1 MFTLLLAVDAQAEA
15 LFKEVRW
22 SEQAEAREAKRE
34 AALAAREAAF
44 DAEIDREVGTAV
56 LGT

>member
-1 MFTLLLAVDAQAEA
+1 LLLAVDAQAEA